1 MNDYVGDMTG
11 TIRKMKLHWGTITS
25 ALLHGGKLMKHNFMK
40 HRET

>member
-11 TIRKMKLHWGTITS
+11 TIRKMKLHWGNTTS